1 VPNGRAAR
9 PLPLLV
15 LAAMLAVGVCVE
27 ALALGGVEWLPKLP
41 LVALLAT
48 ALARRPPRREG
59 GA

>member
-1 VPNGRAAR
+1 
-9 PLPLLV
+9 V